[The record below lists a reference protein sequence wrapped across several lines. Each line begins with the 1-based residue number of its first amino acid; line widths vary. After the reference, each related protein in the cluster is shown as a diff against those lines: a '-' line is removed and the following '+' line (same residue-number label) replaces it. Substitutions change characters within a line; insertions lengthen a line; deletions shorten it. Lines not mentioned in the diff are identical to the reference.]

1 MIYLNE
7 AAVWTDK
14 ISLIEKPEKVIG
26 GVGGVANRQ
35 AQEFANRTTWLKEK
49 VDNLGKDKVNITD
62 FDTAIKALQQSDKDI
77 YKYIRGLIY
86 MMHPVGSRRTSHIK
100 LPQSEYWVDATGEWF
115 AQPDYPELWAAY
127 LAEGRPI
134 VNNLMQ
140 ITDER
145 GTVTRAQNK
154 GRFVGLEETLLGGY
168 QADATQKIV
177 GINNWQFMLGSGQM
191 TGPFGAGNHSGY
203 HGNFSV
209 STALGQ
215 GAIGISFDNSRVAR
229 TATEER
235 VKSTTVH
242 VQIFCGLGDL

>member
-7 AAVWTDK
+7 AAIWTDK

-62 FDTAIKALQQSDKDI
+62 FDAAIKALQKADQDI
-77 YKYIRGLIY
+77 YKYIRNLIY
-86 MMHPVGSRRTSHIK
+86 MMYPVGSRRTSHIK
-100 LPQSEYWVDATGEWF
+100 LPQSKYWVDATGEWF

-134 VNNLMQ
+134 VKDLMQ

-145 GTVTRAQNK
+145 GTVARAQNK
-154 GRFVGLEETLLGGY
+154 GRFGDVVEVNLGGY
-168 QADATQKIV
+168 QADATQKVIGRHGGTVRYV
-177 GINNWQFMLGSGQM
+177 GYGSTGVFYDTATGMFGAVGSGN
-191 TGPFGAGNHSGY
+191 GVYIGN
-203 HGNFSV
+203 
-209 STALGQ
+209 
-215 GAIGISFDNSRVAR
+215 FDNSLVVR
-229 TATEER
+229 TALEER
-235 VKSTTVH
+235 VKATGIH

>member
-62 FDTAIKALQQSDKDI
+62 FDAAIKALQQADKDI
-77 YKYIRGLIY
+77 YKYIRELIY

-145 GTVTRAQNK
+145 GTVARTQNK

-168 QADATQKIV
+168 QADATQKVV
-177 GINNWQFMLGSGQM
+177 GEQLYVLLNSFNVPNSGALFVKDGAAGAYGSGANS
-191 TGPFGAGNHSGY
+191 GA
-203 HGNFSV
+203 
-209 STALGQ
+209 TRTLT
-215 GAIGISFDNSRVAR
+215 FDNSRIVR
-229 TATEER
+229 TSTEER
-235 VKSTTVH
+235 VKSTCIH